1 MLACSLLHPALISTS
16 YFDTNWRKKLLSC
29 EIITF
34 MTWGSQLLPSDAL
47 SPSWSHGF
55 TRSLSTGKASF
66 VATQTVPCLL
76 SALMLLHSVKYSEV
90 LPLCSLIFLRAE
102 GIGIFQK
109 N

>member
-1 MLACSLLHPALISTS
+1 MM
-16 YFDTNWRKKLLSC
+16 R
-29 EIITF
+29 
-34 MTWGSQLLPSDAL
+34 GSQLLPSDAL

-55 TRSLSTGKASF
+55 TGSLSTGKASF

-76 SALMLLHSVKYSEV
+76 STLMVLRTVKYSEL
-90 LPLCSLIFLRAE
+90 LPLCSLMFLRTE